1 MQLDFT
7 QFSSKLEK
15 IAELRPI
22 PGKDFVEQYVKA
34 YYLPESALE
43 TWIKAHKVRLY
54 IAESLNYSYSNDF
67 CFRNIQANNWPH

>member
-43 TWIKAHKVRLY
+43 TWIKAHKVRLF
-54 IAESLNYSYSNDF
+54 S
-67 CFRNIQANNWPH
+67 

>member
-43 TWIKAHKVRLY
+43 TWIKAHKVRLFSRV
-54 IAESLNYSYSNDF
+54 IEIL
-67 CFRNIQANNWPH
+67 

>member
-43 TWIKAHKVRLY
+43 TWIKAHKVRQYCQVVQIL
-54 IAESLNYSYSNDF
+54 
-67 CFRNIQANNWPH
+67 